1 MPTSFSRFSFDDLM
15 QTAPSKKALNIIVGF
30 DCVYKQVRIMRLFGL
45 DFSNAVVQEFP
56 FANHFLSEKFF
67 DEFKQ
72 IFEEYFQ
79 TLPTAGQLA
88 CYVVLPDKAVVMDHI
103 SLPNIKKSKIDSA
116 IIASL
121 QNDYKNYKEMQFNGQ
136 FVGGNR
142 QYVTYYFTA
151 VKKLNLTNLYRC
163 MAVNRLYPKATSYV
177 ANCMINSLLYF
188 KPAFRR
194 RSFILMDMKSEY
206 TRFAFCVKGKT
217 IGFATIMLG
226 LTHLKDDK
234 VLQEN
239 MQYNHDV
246 ADLAIINAKEK
257 AKMKALT
264 VEAIPDDLADVAD
277 SVTEQLIAANNLNE
291 PVDNSVSEVLAS
303 AEESVPQVNP
313 LDVTVGEIINEGEET
328 DEFDEELAEEERRE
342 RLMNEML
349 ETRKKKVFAR
359 KMPKRLP
366 KFMLRPVT
374 EEPEAILY
382 ENFRMFIKWALLY
395 NSHLKQQEYLPKME
409 CVVVNMPEKYAFLID
424 KANEGEEASELPFE
438 FLEPFG
444 NENVVGNLEL
454 VGALFTGMYN
464 KRQNF

>member
-45 DFSNAVVQEFP
+45 DFANAVVQEFP

-67 DEFKQ
+67 YEFKQ
-72 IFEEYFQ
+72 IFEAYFQ

-142 QYVTYYFTA
+142 QYVTYYLTA

-194 RSFILMDMKSEY
+194 RSFIFMDMKSEY

-217 IGFATIMLG
+217 I
-226 LTHLKDDK
+226 
-234 VLQEN
+234 
-239 MQYNHDV
+239 NHDV

-264 VEAIPDDLADVAD
+264 VEAIPEDLADVAD

-291 PVDNSVSEVLAS
+291 TVDNSVSEVLAS

-313 LDVTVGEIINEGEET
+313 LDVAVGEIVNDGEDAP

-349 ETRKKKVFAR
+349 EARKKKVFAR

-438 FLEPFG
+438 YLEPFG
-444 NENVVGNLEL
+444 DENVVGNLEL
-454 VGALFTGMYN
+454 VGALFAGMYN

>member
-45 DFSNAVVQEFP
+45 DFANAVVQEFP

-72 IFEEYFQ
+72 IFEAYFQ

-136 FVGGNR
+136 FVGRKPPICHILSYGGEKA
-142 QYVTYYFTA
+142 QSHQS
-151 VKKLNLTNLYRC
+151 LPLY
-163 MAVNRLYPKATSYV
+163 AVNRLYPKATSYV

-194 RSFILMDMKSEY
+194 RSFIFMDMKSEY

-264 VEAIPDDLADVAD
+264 VEAVPEDLADVAD

-291 PVDNSVSEVLAS
+291 TVDNSVSEVLAS

-313 LDVTVGEIINEGEET
+313 LDVAVGEIVNDGEVRPMSST
-328 DEFDEELAEEERRE
+328 RNLPKKSVGNG
-342 RLMNEML
+342 LMNEML
-349 ETRKKKVFAR
+349 EARKKKVIW
-359 KMPKRLP
+359 
-366 KFMLRPVT
+366 PVKC
-374 EEPEAILY
+374 P
-382 ENFRMFIKWALLY
+382 
-395 NSHLKQQEYLPKME
+395 
-409 CVVVNMPEKYAFLID
+409 
-424 KANEGEEASELPFE
+424 
-438 FLEPFG
+438 
-444 NENVVGNLEL
+444 NVCLSSCSVP
-454 VGALFTGMYN
+454 
-464 KRQNF
+464 